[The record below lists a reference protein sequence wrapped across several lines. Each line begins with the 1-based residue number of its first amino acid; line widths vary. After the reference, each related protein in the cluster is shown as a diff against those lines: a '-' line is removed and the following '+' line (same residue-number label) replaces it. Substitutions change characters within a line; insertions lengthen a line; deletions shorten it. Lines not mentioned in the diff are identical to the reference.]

1 MTLTKPFSYVAK
13 KISCLSLVFCFL
25 FCHVHSTIAQ
35 TAKFT
40 ADSSAV
46 TKTMSEFVHVF
57 NYLEWEK
64 FMTFFDDDAT
74 AFFPPS
80 AKTPA
85 RADNKTAIGI
95 IFKKVFE
102 NAKGQKITPPYL
114 DIVPEDLKL
123 QLTGNIAIVTFH
135 LKDPDMFGRRTIV
148 LQKKNNRWLI
158 IHLHASGIPVY
169 K

>member
-1 MTLTKPFSYVAK
+1 MKQTKSFRYITK
-13 KISCLSLVFCFL
+13 KKSCLLVVFCFL
-25 FCHVHSTIAQ
+25 FCQVNSTMAQ
-35 TAKFT
+35 TAKLK
-40 ADSSAV
+40 ADSAAV
-46 TKTMSEFVHVF
+46 TKTMNEFVHVF

-64 FMTFFDDDAT
+64 FMAFFDDDAT

-85 RADNKTAIGI
+85 RADNKAAIGI

-102 NAKGQKITPPYL
+102 NAKGQKTSPPYL
-114 DIVPEDLKL
+114 DIVPEDLKM

-135 LKDPDMFGRRTIV
+135 LKDPDMLGRRTIV

-158 IHLHASGIPVY
+158 IHLHASVIPIT